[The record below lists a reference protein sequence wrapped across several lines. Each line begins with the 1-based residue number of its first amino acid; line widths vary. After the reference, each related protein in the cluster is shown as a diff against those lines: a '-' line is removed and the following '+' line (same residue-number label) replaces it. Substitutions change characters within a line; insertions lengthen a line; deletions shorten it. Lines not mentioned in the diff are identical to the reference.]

1 VSCQKDLDIGVYNEW
16 MDGSTSL
23 TVGGGKEDKDDLP
36 IELGI
41 SRRAEPDKSQ
51 PQGKCALCGRQIEMV
66 TQSSSST
73 STGSKKASSP
83 IIETVEGTNYEFDS
97 TDCAVMFKRLNSVY
111 GERLTG
117 LLGLE
122 QFISDPFWNRVTPD
136 EGEMIQM
143 QNESQRSASAQDIV
157 QIIEEPDKIIQVAY
171 EMIRS
176 AKKEVLIMFSTAN
189 AFKRQISTGGPEL
202 LREVTSTKKDLE
214 IRILTPADQ
223 DVEISSVALGA
234 KLDNV
239 NVRNMEATLQTK
251 VTVVVVDR
259 RLSLAV
265 ELKDDS
271 QDDIKEALRSAVY
284 SNTKSAAISYVA
296 IFESL
301 WKQVELIDQV
311 NSLCKQLK
319 DQQTDQREFISIA
332 AHELRA
338 PIQPI
343 LGLAEVLK
351 SRQEVQMEKQREL
364 LSVIIRNAR
373 RLKELTENILDITR
387 IENKSLELQKESL
400 NIDEIVIG
408 VFKDSLDDSE
418 LSRNIRLVY
427 KHNKKK
433 KFDSDSGPSHSES
446 SIPFG
451 AAGKGPSFYVRA
463 DRLRITQVMTN
474 LVGNAIKF
482 SNEGDTVTVSV
493 SEENNIQ
500 NFKKNENGKGDKVAL
515 IRVQD
520 TGKGI
525 DPEIMPRLFK
535 KFASKSD
542 KGMGL
547 GLFISK
553 NIVEAHGGDI
563 WADVPNAENGATFSF
578 TIPVN

>member
-1 VSCQKDLDIGVYNEW
+1 V
-16 MDGSTSL
+16 MT
-23 TVGGGKEDKDDLP
+23 GGRKDDKYYHP
-36 IELGI
+36 SFGIPGEIE
-41 SRRAEPDKSQ
+41 SNNSSSTE
-51 PQGKCALCGRQIEMV
+51 GKCALCGKQIKTT
-66 TQSSSST
+66 TQDHC
-73 STGSKKASSP
+73 GAGGDNIGDSP
-83 IIETVEGTNYEFDS
+83 IIETVEGANYEFDS
-97 TDCAVMFKRLNSVY
+97 RDCAVMFKRLKSVY

-143 QNESQRSASAQDIV
+143 HNESQSALETHDIIK
-157 QIIEEPDKIIQVAY
+157 IIEEPDKIIQVAY
-171 EMIRS
+171 EMIR
-176 AKKEVLIMFSTAN
+176 AAETEVLIMFSTAN
-189 AFKRQISTGGPEL
+189 AFRRQISIGGPDL
-202 LREVTSTKKDLE
+202 IREVTSSNKNLE
-214 IRILTPADQ
+214 VRILTPADQ
-223 DVEISSVALGA
+223 DVESASLALRT

-259 RLSLAV
+259 KLSMAV

-271 QDDIKEALRSAVY
+271 QDNIQEALRSAVY

-301 WKQVELIDQV
+301 WKQVELIEQV
-311 NSLCKQLK
+311 NLLCKQLK

-364 LSVIIRNAR
+364 LSVIIRNAK

-400 NIDEIVIG
+400 DIDEIVIG
-408 VFKDSLDDSE
+408 VFNDALDESE
-418 LSRNIRLVY
+418 FSKNVRLVY
-427 KHNKKK
+427 NHNKGRKY
-433 KFDSDSGPSHSES
+433 DSALSPSNSES
-446 SIPFG
+446 TPSLG
-451 AAGKGPSFYVRA
+451 SAGKGSILSVKA
-463 DRLRITQVMTN
+463 DRSRLTQVMTN

-482 SNEGDTVTVSV
+482 SNEGGTVTVSV
-493 SEENNIQ
+493 SEENDIRD
-500 NFKKNENGKGDKVAL
+500 FRSRENGKWNKLLLV
-515 IRVQD
+515 RVED
-520 TGKGI
+520 IGKGI

-535 KFASKSD
+535 KFASKSE
-542 KGMGL
+542 KGIGL

-553 NIVEAHGGDI
+553 NIVEAHGGEI
-563 WADVPNAENGATFSF
+563 WADTRDRGQGAAFSF
-578 TIPVN
+578 TIPIN

>member
-1 VSCQKDLDIGVYNEW
+1 MW
-16 MDGSTSL
+16 MDGSIR
-23 TVGGGKEDKDDLP
+23 VMAGGREKDKDYRPFD
-36 IELGI
+36 LGI
-41 SRRAEPDKSQ
+41 SRETEQKNGSH
-51 PQGKCALCGRQIEMV
+51 PQGKCALCGKQIGIE
-66 TQSSSST
+66 TQGPNGSSAGDSIV
-73 STGSKKASSP
+73 GNSP
-83 IIETVEGTNYEFDS
+83 IIETLEGTNYEFDS
-97 TDCAVMFKRLNSVY
+97 PDCAVMFKRLKSVY

-136 EGEMIQM
+136 EGEIIQI
-143 QNESQRSASAQDIV
+143 QNESQRGAETQDII
-157 QIIEEPDKIIQVAY
+157 QIIEEPNKIIQVAH

-189 AFKRQISTGGPEL
+189 AFRRQISTGGPDL
-202 LREVTSTKKDLE
+202 IREVTSSRKDLE
-214 IRILTPADQ
+214 VRILTPADR
-223 DVEISSVALGA
+223 DVELASVVLGT

-259 RLSLAV
+259 KHSLAV

-271 QDDIKEALRSAVY
+271 RDDIEEALRSAVY

-301 WKQVELIDQV
+301 WKQVELIEQV
-311 NSLCKQLK
+311 NSLCNQLK

-364 LSVIIRNAR
+364 LSVIIRNAK

-387 IENKSLELQKESL
+387 IENKSLELQKEPL
-400 NIDEIVIG
+400 DIDEIVIG
-408 VFKDSLDDSE
+408 VFNDALDESE
-418 LSRNIRLVY
+418 ISRNIRLVY
-427 KHNKKK
+427 NHEKTR
-433 KFDSDSGPSHSES
+433 KFDSSLTTSRSES
-446 SIPFG
+446 LLPSG
-451 AAGKGPSFYVRA
+451 SADKGSSLSVKA
-463 DRLRITQVMTN
+463 DKLRLTQVMTN
-474 LVGNAIKF
+474 LIGNAIKF

-493 SEENNIQ
+493 SEENSIQ
-500 NFKKNENGKGDKVAL
+500 DYKRRENGTLNKVL
-515 IRVQD
+515 LVRVED

-535 KFASKSD
+535 KFASKSE

-553 NIVEAHGGDI
+553 NIVEAHGGEI
-563 WADVPNAENGATFSF
+563 WADTPSKENGAVFSF
-578 TIPVN
+578 TIPIN

>member
-1 VSCQKDLDIGVYNEW
+1 
-16 MDGSTSL
+16 MSL
-23 TVGGGKEDKDDLP
+23 
-36 IELGI
+36 I
-41 SRRAEPDKSQ
+41 
-51 PQGKCALCGRQIEMV
+51 
-66 TQSSSST
+66 
-73 STGSKKASSP
+73 
-83 IIETVEGTNYEFDS
+83 
-97 TDCAVMFKRLNSVY
+97 
-111 GERLTG
+111 
-117 LLGLE
+117 
-122 QFISDPFWNRVTPD
+122 
-136 EGEMIQM
+136 
-143 QNESQRSASAQDIV
+143 AQDVI
-157 QIIEEPDKIIQVAY
+157 QIIEEPDKIIQIAH

-189 AFKRQISTGGPEL
+189 AFKRQISIGGPEL
-202 LREVTSTKKDLE
+202 IKEVTSSRKDLE
-214 IRILTPADQ
+214 VRILTPADQ
-223 DVEISSVALGA
+223 DVELASVVLET

-239 NVRNMEATLQTK
+239 NVRNMEAALQTK

-271 QDDIKEALRSAVY
+271 RDDIQEALRSAVY

-364 LSVIIRNAR
+364 LSVIIRNAK

-387 IENKSLELQKESL
+387 IENKSLELQKEPVD
-400 NIDEIVIG
+400 IDEIVIG
-408 VFKDSLDDSE
+408 VLNDALDESEFSKNIRLLYNHNKERKFDSGSTPRHSE
-418 LSRNIRLVY
+418 LST
-427 KHNKKK
+427 
-433 KFDSDSGPSHSES
+433 
-446 SIPFG
+446 PFG
-451 AAGKGPSFYVRA
+451 SAVKGSSSFSLRA
-463 DRLRITQVMTN
+463 DRSRITQVMTN

-482 SNEGDTVTVSV
+482 TNEGDTVTVSV
-493 SEENNIQ
+493 SEEDGVRRH
-500 NFKKNENGKGDKVAL
+500 ENGKGSKVLL
-515 IRVQD
+515 IRVED

-525 DPEIMPRLFK
+525 DPEIRQRLFK
-535 KFASKSD
+535 KFASKSE

-553 NIVEAHGGDI
+553 NIVEAHSGEI
-563 WADVPNAENGATFSF
+563 WADPPSKEKGASFSF
-578 TIPVN
+578 TIPID

>member
-1 VSCQKDLDIGVYNEW
+1 
-16 MDGSTSL
+16 MDGGTSL
-23 TVGGGKEDKDDLP
+23 TVGGGKEDKDDLS
-36 IELGI
+36 IEVGI
-41 SRRAEPDKSQ
+41 PRRAESDKSQ

-73 STGSKKASSP
+73 SAGGKKALSP

-97 TDCAVMFKRLNSVY
+97 ADCAVMFKRLKSVY

-143 QNESQRSASAQDIV
+143 QNESQRTASARDIV

-202 LREVTSTKKDLE
+202 LREVTSTKRDLE

-223 DVEISSVALGA
+223 DVEISSVALRA

-271 QDDIKEALRSAVY
+271 QDDINEALRSAVY

-311 NSLCKQLK
+311 NCLCKQLK

-364 LSVIIRNAR
+364 LTVIIRNAR

-400 NIDEIVIG
+400 NIDDIVIG
-408 VFKDSLDDSE
+408 VFKDALDESE

-427 KHNKKK
+427 KHSKKK
-433 KFDSDSGPSHSES
+433 KFYSDQSRNHSES

-493 SEENNIQ
+493 SEESNIQ
-500 NFKKNENGKGDKVAL
+500 NFKKNENGKGNKVVL

-553 NIVEAHGGDI
+553 NIVEAHGGEI
-563 WADVPNAENGATFSF
+563 WADVPNAEKGATFSF
-578 TIPVN
+578 TIPVS

>member
-1 VSCQKDLDIGVYNEW
+1 

-23 TVGGGKEDKDDLP
+23 TVGGRKEDKDEFP

-41 SRRAEPDKSQ
+41 SGRTESDKSQ
-51 PQGKCALCGRQIEMV
+51 PQGKCALCGKQIEIV
-66 TQSSSST
+66 THGSSST
-73 STGSKKASSP
+73 STGGKRASSP
-83 IIETVEGTNYEFDS
+83 IIEIVEGTNYEFDS
-97 TDCAVMFKRLNSVY
+97 WDCAVMFKRLQSVY
-111 GERLTG
+111 GERLSG

-143 QNESQRSASAQDIV
+143 QNESQRNASAQDIV
-157 QIIEEPDKIIQVAY
+157 RIIEEPDKIIQVAF

-189 AFKRQISTGGPEL
+189 AFKRQISIGGPEL
-202 LREVTSTKKDLE
+202 LREVTSSKKDLE
-214 IRILTPADQ
+214 IRILTPADL
-223 DVEISSVALGA
+223 DVEISSLVLGT
-234 KLDNV
+234 KMDNV
-239 NVRNMEATLQTK
+239 KVRNMEATLQTK

-271 QDDIKEALRSAVY
+271 QDDINEALRSAVY

-311 NSLCKQLK
+311 NALCTQLK

-408 VFKDSLDDSE
+408 VFKDALDESE
-418 LSRNIRLVY
+418 LSRNIRLIY
-427 KHNKKK
+427 KHNKKM
-433 KFDSDSGPSHSES
+433 KFDSDSDPSLSES
-446 SIPFG
+446 SIPVG
-451 AAGKGPSFYVRA
+451 AAEKDSSSSYVRA

-500 NFKKNENGKGDKVAL
+500 NFKKNENDEGNRVLL
-515 IRVQD
+515 IRVED

-553 NIVEAHGGDI
+553 NIVEAHGGVI
-563 WADVPNAENGATFSF
+563 WADVPNAEKGATFSF

>member
-1 VSCQKDLDIGVYNEW
+1 MV
-16 MDGSTSL
+16 GSTSL
-23 TVGGGKEDKDDLP
+23 TLGGRRKEDKDDLP

-41 SRRAEPDKSQ
+41 PRRTESDKSQ
-51 PQGKCALCGRQIEMV
+51 PQGKCALCGRQIEIV
-66 TQSSSST
+66 TQGSSST
-73 STGSKKASSP
+73 STGGKKASSP
-83 IIETVEGTNYEFDS
+83 IIEIVEGTNYEFDS
-97 TDCAVMFKRLNSVY
+97 ADCAVMFKRLQSAY

-143 QNESQRSASAQDIV
+143 QNESQTNASAQDIV
-157 QIIEEPDKIIQVAY
+157 QIIDEPDKIIQVAY

-189 AFKRQISTGGPEL
+189 AFKRQISIGGPEL
-202 LREVTSTKKDLE
+202 LREVTSSKKDLE
-214 IRILTPADQ
+214 IRILTPADL
-223 DVEISSVALGA
+223 DVEISSLVLGT

-239 NVRNMEATLQTK
+239 NVRNMEVSLQTK
-251 VTVVVVDR
+251 VTVIVVDR

-271 QDDIKEALRSAVY
+271 QDDINEALRSAVY

-311 NSLCKQLK
+311 NALCTQLK

-408 VFKDSLDDSE
+408 VFKDALDESE
-418 LSRNIRLVY
+418 LSRNIRLIY
-427 KHNKKK
+427 KHNKKM
-433 KFDSDSGPSHSES
+433 KFDSDSDLSLSGS

-451 AAGKGPSFYVRA
+451 AAEKGSSSSYVRA

-500 NFKKNENGKGDKVAL
+500 NFKKNENGEGNKVLL
-515 IRVQD
+515 IRVED

-553 NIVEAHGGDI
+553 NIVEAHGGAI
-563 WADVPNAENGATFSF
+563 WADVPNAEKGATFSF
-578 TIPVN
+578 TIPVI

>member
-1 VSCQKDLDIGVYNEW
+1 MV
-16 MDGSTSL
+16 GSTSL
-23 TVGGGKEDKDDLP
+23 TVGGRKEDKDEFP

-41 SRRAEPDKSQ
+41 SGRTESDKSQ
-51 PQGKCALCGRQIEMV
+51 PQGKCALCGKQIEIV
-66 TQSSSST
+66 THGSSST
-73 STGSKKASSP
+73 GGKKASSP
-83 IIETVEGTNYEFDS
+83 IIEIVEGTNYEFDS
-97 TDCAVMFKRLNSVY
+97 WDCAVMFKRLQSVY
-111 GERLTG
+111 GERLSG

-143 QNESQRSASAQDIV
+143 QNESQRNASAQDIV
-157 QIIEEPDKIIQVAY
+157 RIIEEPDKIIQVAF

-189 AFKRQISTGGPEL
+189 AFKRQISIGGPEL
-202 LREVTSTKKDLE
+202 LREVTSSKKDLE
-214 IRILTPADQ
+214 IRILTPADL
-223 DVEISSVALGA
+223 DVEISSLVLGT
-234 KLDNV
+234 KMDNV
-239 NVRNMEATLQTK
+239 KVRNMEATLQTK

-271 QDDIKEALRSAVY
+271 QDDINEALRSAVY

-311 NSLCKQLK
+311 NALCTQLK

-408 VFKDSLDDSE
+408 VFKDALDESE
-418 LSRNIRLVY
+418 LSRNIRLIY
-427 KHNKKK
+427 KHNKKM
-433 KFDSDSGPSHSES
+433 KFDSDSDPSLSES
-446 SIPFG
+446 SIPVG
-451 AAGKGPSFYVRA
+451 AAEKGSSSSYVRA

-500 NFKKNENGKGDKVAL
+500 NFKKNENDEGNRVLL
-515 IRVQD
+515 IRVED

-553 NIVEAHGGDI
+553 NIVEAHGGVI
-563 WADVPNAENGATFSF
+563 WADVPNAEKGATFSF

>member
-1 VSCQKDLDIGVYNEW
+1 L
-16 MDGSTSL
+16 DGSTSL
-23 TVGGGKEDKDDLP
+23 TVGGRKEDKDEFP

-41 SRRAEPDKSQ
+41 SGRTESDKSQ
-51 PQGKCALCGRQIEMV
+51 PQGKCALCGKQIEIV
-66 TQSSSST
+66 THGSSST
-73 STGSKKASSP
+73 GGKKASSP
-83 IIETVEGTNYEFDS
+83 IIEIVEGTNYEFDS
-97 TDCAVMFKRLNSVY
+97 WDCAVMFKRLQSVY
-111 GERLTG
+111 GERLSG

-143 QNESQRSASAQDIV
+143 QNESQRNASAQDIV
-157 QIIEEPDKIIQVAY
+157 RIIEEPDKIIQAAF

-189 AFKRQISTGGPEL
+189 AFKRQISIGGPEL
-202 LREVTSTKKDLE
+202 LREVTSSKKDLE
-214 IRILTPADQ
+214 IRILTPADL
-223 DVEISSVALGA
+223 DVEISSLVLGT

-239 NVRNMEATLQTK
+239 KVRNMEATLQTK

-271 QDDIKEALRSAVY
+271 QDDINEALRSAVY

-311 NSLCKQLK
+311 NALCTQLK

-408 VFKDSLDDSE
+408 VFKDALDESE
-418 LSRNIRLVY
+418 LSRNIRLIY
-427 KHNKKK
+427 KHNKKM
-433 KFDSDSGPSHSES
+433 KFDSDSDPSLSES

-451 AAGKGPSFYVRA
+451 AVEKGSSSSSYVRA

-500 NFKKNENGKGDKVAL
+500 NFKKNENGEGNKVLL
-515 IRVQD
+515 IRVED

-553 NIVEAHGGDI
+553 NIVEAHGGEI
-563 WADVPNAENGATFSF
+563 WADVPNAEKGATFSF

>member
-1 VSCQKDLDIGVYNEW
+1 V
-16 MDGSTSL
+16 DGSTSL
-23 TVGGGKEDKDDLP
+23 TVGGGKEDKDDLS
-36 IELGI
+36 IEVGI
-41 SRRAEPDKSQ
+41 PRRAESDKSQ

-73 STGSKKASSP
+73 SAGGKKALSP
-83 IIETVEGTNYEFDS
+83 IIETLEGTNYEFDS
-97 TDCAVMFKRLNSVY
+97 ADCAVMFKRLKSVY

-117 LLGLE
+117 WLGLE

-143 QNESQRSASAQDIV
+143 QNESQRTASAQDIV

-176 AKKEVLIMFSTAN
+176 AKKEILIMFSTAN

-202 LREVTSTKKDLE
+202 LREVTSTKRDLE
-214 IRILTPADQ
+214 IRILTPADM

-271 QDDIKEALRSAVY
+271 QDDINEALRSAVY

-311 NSLCKQLK
+311 NCLCKQLK

-364 LSVIIRNAR
+364 LTVIIRNAR

-400 NIDEIVIG
+400 NIDDIVIG
-408 VFKDSLDDSE
+408 VFKDALDESE

-427 KHNKKK
+427 KYSKKK
-433 KFDSDSGPSHSES
+433 KFDSDSGRNHSES

-463 DRLRITQVMTN
+463 DRLRLTQVMTN

-493 SEENNIQ
+493 SEESNIQ
-500 NFKKNENGKGDKVAL
+500 NFKKNENGKGNKIVL
-515 IRVQD
+515 IRVRD

-553 NIVEAHGGDI
+553 NIVEAHGGEI
-563 WADVPNAENGATFSF
+563 WAEVPNAEKGATFSF
-578 TIPVN
+578 TIPVS

>member
-1 VSCQKDLDIGVYNEW
+1 

-23 TVGGGKEDKDDLP
+23 TVGGRKEDKDELP

-41 SRRAEPDKSQ
+41 SGRTESDKSQ
-51 PQGKCALCGRQIEMV
+51 PQGKCALCGKQIEIV
-66 TQSSSST
+66 THGSS

-83 IIETVEGTNYEFDS
+83 IIEIVEGTNFEFDS
-97 TDCAVMFKRLNSVY
+97 RDCAVMFKRLQSVY
-111 GERLTG
+111 GERLSG

-143 QNESQRSASAQDIV
+143 QNESQRNASAQDIV
-157 QIIEEPDKIIQVAY
+157 RIIEEPDKIIQVAF

-189 AFKRQISTGGPEL
+189 AFKRQISIGGPEL
-202 LREVTSTKKDLE
+202 LREVTSSKKDLE
-214 IRILTPADQ
+214 IRILTPADL
-223 DVEISSVALGA
+223 DVEISSLVLGT
-234 KLDNV
+234 KMENV
-239 NVRNMEATLQTK
+239 KVRNMEATLQTK

-271 QDDIKEALRSAVY
+271 QDDINEALRSAVY

-301 WKQVELIDQV
+301 WKQVELINQV
-311 NSLCKQLK
+311 NALCTQLK

-408 VFKDSLDDSE
+408 VFKDALDESE
-418 LSRNIRLVY
+418 LSRNIRLIY
-427 KHNKKK
+427 KHNKKM
-433 KFDSDSGPSHSES
+433 KFDSDSIPSLSES

-451 AAGKGPSFYVRA
+451 AAEKGSSSYVRA
-463 DRLRITQVMTN
+463 DKLRITQVMTN

-500 NFKKNENGKGDKVAL
+500 NFKKNGNGEGNKVLL
-515 IRVQD
+515 IRVED

-553 NIVEAHGGDI
+553 NIVEAHGGVI
-563 WADVPNAENGATFSF
+563 WADVPNAEKGATFSF